1 MPASA
6 ETRAAADLVRAE
18 QLAALG
24 GAQPVAALA
33 GVQPVTAPI
42 DYNVPYSPAP
52 VAPVAPT
59 PISAPAAP
67 AGPGSQNFFGNDPAL
82 GLTSQ
87 DVPRYSILEGAED
100 VASSGN
106 TFPVGAGPFP
116 TLEAGVYG
124 GPGQNYYGNDPTAG
138 LITADAPRYSLL
150 ESAGDVASSG
160 NTYLVGT
167 GPQPGLGAGVYPVG
181 SSTPR
186 AAPATQVIQP
196 VTGYTNY
203 SKKEDVFSPG
213 DLYYYAQGSE
223 GRTVGEHRGLAG
235 LADRGRYGDSML
247 VHMAP
252 EEVAGLASLTQNGVT
267 INPETGLPEMFN
279 LKSILPTIVGIGA
292 GFLLP
297 PVGAAIASGLATAA
311 FSEGTASERIGKGLL
326 AGIGS
331 WGMGKLSGM
340 LGGAGAAADPT
351 AAMGVGALPDGGAG
365 LFRGG
370 VSVPWEGL
378 DEAMQQTLIKQGVTA
393 QTYPA
398 LIQKASAN
406 LGAMPKSLTVSGA
419 PTAGPYGPIP
429 SEAVGTQDLVRDF
442 YQNPSLART
451 SSGRALR
458 DFRSDSAM
466 YPLSQSPVPQMWG
479 TRGPGRMG
487 QFSPQTFMQG
497 NPEIPGNLRQEW
509 FPPYKQYRY
518 AGDKWQPVLGPKG
531 LGAFKTT
538 PPDLSYTQEQ
548 LQQAAAGAFDPA
560 LKAAQARS
568 AYEGAG
574 LLGERFDLGKR
585 LGYIGEGLGQVD
597 LTSWKPTAPGR
608 LGLGDIA
615 TPAAASL
622 AGFGAMLPE
631 EEYKVSGRSTYDD
644 QGPYFPAE
652 RRRRRLPPGYIPGVS
667 PQLPYFAAM
676 GGTRGKTVSGGL
688 PTIYARGGMDGSS
701 VMVGG
706 ERIPRSY
713 GEGKKH
719 VELAYVTPDE
729 QRLLRD
735 VDMYDSNPP
744 HPGPAGIPN
753 FNTGGDDPGEST
765 DPSIGEA
772 EGAAMAEATASVAAD
787 MATEGRP
794 FGWFE
799 SVNRAAAKAAQV
811 NPNAPPGENWG
822 YGHTAMM
829 NLQQP
834 ANTVEGMISRGMA
847 GSMGILGGFAA
858 EQAGKAGL
866 SVEDPSF
873 APGVSEIGGPSATDL
888 LPPTASTLLDTDEE
902 ERRVQEEEER
912 QRMLALPVG
921 QTLAGVPPASYRP
934 GIDPQFSYFAQRG
947 TEGMTIEENIDVE
960 TATEMPAG
968 VAATSGIMQG
978 APVAVQDDVGAR
990 LSERQAE
997 EPQNPRERAIYD
1009 RAVLALQNELEPE
1022 VAQRAID
1029 EFLEVFGPEALHMLQ
1044 EMVRGERE
1052 NGGTVETFSGETTI
1066 AEGELQG
1073 PDVIAGKIV
1082 DPVTGEETAN
1092 LRVGENEYIEP
1103 ADSLARRAQVAGLPP
1118 TPENGAMLRGQEER
1132 MLRQAVG

>member
-67 AGPGSQNFFGNDPAL
+67 AGPGSKNFFGNDPAL

-196 VTGYTNY
+196 GADHEIYTNY

-311 FSEGTASERIGKGLL
+311 VSEGTASERIGKGLL

-331 WGMGKLSGM
+331 WGMGKLTGM
-340 LGGAGAAADPT
+340 LGGAGAAATPGALQGVESFGAGGGELGQLGSMVIDRTGNVVPWGELPT
-351 AAMGVGALPDGGAG
+351 AAPGAREWLVGQGINTEQLYAKAMDPIQKQLLSQTGQGKFVDFMPKKALGPAYNPASESMLEAMSYSPSGE
-365 LFRGG
+365 FM
-370 VSVPWEGL
+370 PEGL
-378 DEAMQQTLIKQGVTA
+378 KVGGKNVWQRPYSLGQRQTALASGLDPLLK
-393 QTYPA
+393 PA
-398 LIQKASAN
+398 
-406 LGAMPKSLTVSGA
+406 
-419 PTAGPYGPIP
+419 
-429 SEAVGTQDLVRDF
+429 
-442 YQNPSLART
+442 
-451 SSGRALR
+451 
-458 DFRSDSAM
+458 
-466 YPLSQSPVPQMWG
+466 
-479 TRGPGRMG
+479 
-487 QFSPQTFMQG
+487 
-497 NPEIPGNLRQEW
+497 
-509 FPPYKQYRY
+509 
-518 AGDKWQPVLGPKG
+518 
-531 LGAFKTT
+531 
-538 PPDLSYTQEQ
+538 
-548 LQQAAAGAFDPA
+548 QAAA
-560 LKAAQARS
+560 
-568 AYEGAG
+568 AYERTG